1 MRKGCC
7 VSLLDIF
14 RFENTSG
21 PETERIRKAFTKLF
35 KNEFSLNIVR
45 ETNLKVVSFL
55 DLTLNLSTGKY
66 KPYNKPDNKPLYNN
80 VNSNHPPNIKKNLP
94 ESISWRMNKL
104 SYDKTVFNN
113 SKKLFNNA
121 LSNSGFDHK
130 MKFQPLTEDKDRG
143 HNKSRGWKIVLFNPL
158 YSCNVAINTGKTSLL
173 LLDKYF
179 SKARKLSK
187 VLDCNNVKVSCN
199 SMPNVASMINAH
211 NKKIL
216 TELSN
221 FVWENKHTNTET
233 SLEWKRLDKAKS
245 YERGSRKCM
254 LCLREKYVLFSK
266 LNLLNSCS
274 KLVIKCQH
282 ENKFYLSN

>member
-1 MRKGCC
+1 MLSCWHF
-7 VSLLDIF
+7 VTSLLHEF
-14 RFENTSG
+14 RRLSFEKRMLYFSVRHFSLWQSENMWSSWSLYSDNGLACFENTSG
-21 PETERIRKAFTKLF
+21 LETERIRKAFIKLF

-94 ESISWRMNKL
+94 ESISWRINKL

-143 HNKSRGWKIVLFNPL
+143 HNNSRGRKIVRFNPL
-158 YSCNVAINTGKTSLL
+158 YSCNVAINTGKKSLL

-187 VLDCNNVKVSCN
+187 VLNCNNVKVSYN
-199 SMPNVASMINAH
+199 SMPNVASMTNAH
-211 NKKIL
+211 
-216 TELSN
+216 T
-221 FVWENKHTNTET
+221 
-233 SLEWKRLDKAKS
+233 RR
-245 YERGSRKCM
+245 Y
-254 LCLREKYVLFSK
+254 
-266 LNLLNSCS
+266 
-274 KLVIKCQH
+274 
-282 ENKFYLSN
+282 